1 MSTQIYM
8 SYNLNFLFYN
18 IDFYQ
23 NLLCASVY
31 DYNGDSGIFS
41 FASSHFSI
49 CCSWNLWFFSLS
61 LLLKQRW
68 VISFWEHFGFY
79 YINTSTF
86 LYDFLNFIIFPD
98 HCVKLFLKGYTQKV
112 CKAVK
117 SVFFEDYRLNIV
129 GFVTH
134 CPFTFTTKVV
144 FFGFH
149 WLLWQIH
156 SFHWFTFK
164 RGGRGW
170 RGVKRSQHPPC
181 YSFTHLTDT
190 A

>member
-1 MSTQIYM
+1 MR
-8 SYNLNFLFYN
+8 
-18 IDFYQ
+18 
-23 NLLCASVY
+23 
-31 DYNGDSGIFS
+31 
-41 FASSHFSI
+41 
-49 CCSWNLWFFSLS
+49 FSLWLQWRQWDFQFCFKPFFDL
-61 LLLKQRW
+61 LLLKF
-68 VISFWEHFGFY
+68 VIFQFKSPLKAEVGNFFLRTFWFLWY
-79 YINTSTF
+79 KYIYI

-134 CPFTFTTKVV
+134 CPFIFTTKVV